1 LDESEGWVEDHCPV
15 KVNGERLGRD
25 QVLIG
30 KKAWADSVHG
40 FNHRLTQRW
49 LIAIQRPIQRFWM
62 NQLWRAKT
70 LPIS

>member
-1 LDESEGWVEDHCPV
+1 LEESEGWVEDHCPV

-40 FNHRLTQRW
+40 FNHRLTQR
-49 LIAIQRPIQRFWM
+49 
-62 NQLWRAKT
+62 
-70 LPIS
+70 